1 MNETLDGLLRLATA
15 VERDA
20 FTYGSRMVGKVFPS
34 GNNGIGVSTCLT
46 SDCGYETALLDGNG
60 SYPVE
65 RYSDRDAA
73 EAGHQ
78 KWVVFAKESAGKSI
92 TKLGYPGLVENEII
106 VLVKRV

>member
-1 MNETLDGLLRLATA
+1 MNETLDGLRILATA
-15 VERDA
+15 VRDA
-20 FTYGSRMVGKVFPS
+20 FNYGYRMVGKVFPS

-46 SDCGYETALLDGNG
+46 SDCGYETALLDGTG
-60 SYPVE
+60 THPVE

-78 KWVVFAKESAGKSI
+78 KWVVFAKEATGKSI